1 MRDELERMMDGIA
14 AAATPAP
21 EDYTDPATGLLFCGK
36 CHTAKQCRVT
46 LFELSLI
53 HI

>member
-21 EDYTDPATGLLFCGK
+21 EDYTEDRK
-36 CHTAKQCRVT
+36 SVV
-46 LFELSLI
+46 
-53 HI
+53 